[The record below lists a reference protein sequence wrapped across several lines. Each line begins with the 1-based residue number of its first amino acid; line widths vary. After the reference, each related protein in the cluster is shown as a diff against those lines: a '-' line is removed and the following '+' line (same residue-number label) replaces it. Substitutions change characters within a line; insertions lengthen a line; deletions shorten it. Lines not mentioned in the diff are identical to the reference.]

1 MAGGEVAYFLCN
13 AESGVQYAFVSMRA
27 ALGIPLK
34 KTKTSRRFG
43 PNRKNAALVVFRCLK
58 LKLSLLEFWVKL
70 LHDQYYK

>member
-34 KTKTSRRFG
+34 KNKNIQALRSKSKKRRFG
-43 PNRKNAALVVFRCLK
+43 GFPVFEVKALLIGVLGK
-58 LKLSLLEFWVKL
+58 IAP
-70 LHDQYYK
+70 